1 MTLNRFAGIPR
12 GKPLP
17 GSEAIAQYIWSDK
30 ERWRSALRL
39 PRAEFGLTIVCGEL
53 FGFSGYIDHA
63 FALRAGAGGG
73 KRRRRAQ
80 HDEAEAATT
89 T

>member
-53 FGFSGYIDHA
+53 LGYSGYVDHA
-63 FALRAGAGGG
+63 LALRADAGGG
-73 KRRRRAQ
+73 KRRRRLRP
-80 HDEAEAATT
+80 AETLAATT
-89 T
+89 